1 MLSLLIKID
10 IMRFCHLH
18 VSLYLYLYF
27 VIIDSLHHLI
37 LIATKKMRF
46 MMVALQ
52 AMTMTDVILYPD
64 EYAATMA
71 EPEN

>member
-1 MLSLLIKID
+1 M
-10 IMRFCHLH
+10 
-18 VSLYLYLYF
+18 YLYF

-64 EYAATMA
+64 EYAATMV
-71 EPEN
+71 EHEN